1 MAIPLVGRRHRP
13 YENHDKQTRGYRRKI
28 GQLPAS
34 GDDGVA
40 AWPAPWEEK
49 ALLQFVA
56 ALLSLYGPA
65 DQDARRGQS
74 LVEYALIIVLIAIA
88 VIAAMTALQGGISG
102 VFDKIRSSLGG

>member
-1 MAIPLVGRRHRP
+1 MVAPLVKGRHRS
-13 YENHDKQTRGYRRKI
+13 YQDQDKQMRGYRRKI

-40 AWPAPWEEK
+40 AWQAPWEEK
-49 ALLQFVA
+49 ALLQFVV

-102 VFDKIRSSLGG
+102 VFDRIRTSLGG